1 MDEPSIDNGAAPQ
14 PATTAPAPWHAAIA
28 PSLSDA
34 PDVATWLQS
43 RPEKDLGSFAK
54 SHYNLEKKLGTSL
67 VPPGKNAPPEEHIAF
82 RHKVLGG
89 PGSADKYSFAKM
101 SELLGDDAIDKD
113 LLNEY
118 RNVLNEYGIPQAA
131 LDKLTEL
138 RGKEY
143 SKAKSLIEHDSAAE
157 KAKFAEWAQTKG
169 LKNAEQ
175 VAAQMMLKRAEAAG
189 ANKEQL
195 QTILNVTGLG
205 DAAWL
210 MQAFAELGMAT
221 GESSSMMD
229 SQPVGGNASQGAAA
243 QNEYND
249 IMHNKQNP
257 KYELFW
263 KGDKATVEYVHS
275 LGNKAHPGETTL

>member
-1 MDEPSIDNGAAPQ
+1 MDDVTTDNGTTQ
-14 PATTAPAPWHAAIA
+14 PATTAPAPWHASIA
-28 PSLSDA
+28 PALSDA
-34 PDVATWLQS
+34 PDVAQWLQS
-43 RPEKDLGSFAK
+43 RPEKDMASFAK

-67 VPPGKNAPPEEHIAF
+67 VPPAKNAPPEEHIAF

-101 SELLGDDAIDKD
+101 KELLGEDGIDND
-113 LLNEY
+113 ILNEY
-118 RNVLNEYGIPQAA
+118 RNVFHEYGVPQAA

-138 RGKEY
+138 RGREY
-143 SKAKSLIEHDSAAE
+143 QKAKSLIEHDSAAE
-157 KAKFAEWAQTKG
+157 KAKFAEWAASKG
-169 LKNAEQ
+169 LQNAEQ

-210 MQAFAELGMAT
+210 MQAFDLA
-221 GESSSMMD
+221 
-229 SQPVGGNASQGAAA
+229 NAVPQGSAA

-263 KGDKATVEYVHS
+263 KGDKATVEYVHA